1 MSSNDKH
8 LEEKL
13 RETEDKYH
21 WLVDNLP
28 DIVYSLDGT
37 GKFITV
43 NQTASQL
50 LGYSQ
55 KELLGM
61 HFSHFIHPDD
71 IPLVSQSFQELV
83 ARRRESTT
91 NLQFRLLSKTGQ
103 IFWGLLSA
111 RAIYDQNGEFLVSQG
126 IVRNITNRKK
136 VEEALK
142 ESEERYRALFNN
154 LPDIVYSLDSQ
165 GKVLFINQAGANLLG
180 APLNQLIGTHFRQ
193 TIHPDDIPGATK
205 SFSELASQKRR
216 TTNRLELRV
225 FDKQQ
230 NKLRHFELHAVAKY
244 DRQGNFLGTDGV
256 LRDITERKKA
266 EVALRESEKLAAI
279 GQMAAGMAHELRNP
293 LTSVKGFIQLLEKR
307 LQTPKEKVW
316 HEMLLSEVNRINEVI
331 EAFLSLTKPKTPRIE
346 RVNAKDILEKIL
358 ILVESECL
366 RKDIS
371 IIKDFNSEPEV
382 LADGNQLKQ
391 VFLNLIRNALE
402 AMDESETKVL
412 KVATRY
418 LSKDDTV
425 EFTVSDTGC
434 GIPSENLEK
443 IGQPFFSTK
452 IHGTGLGLSISYQ
465 IIKNHGGRIEVTSE
479 KGKGTTFHIL
489 LPVHHPVFTEA

>member
-1 MSSNDKH
+1 M
-8 LEEKL
+8 
-13 RETEDKYH
+13 
-21 WLVDNLP
+21 
-28 DIVYSLDGT
+28 
-37 GKFITV
+37 
-43 NQTASQL
+43 
-50 LGYSQ
+50 
-55 KELLGM
+55 
-61 HFSHFIHPDD
+61 
-71 IPLVSQSFQELV
+71 
-83 ARRRESTT
+83 
-91 NLQFRLLSKTGQ
+91 
-103 IFWGLLSA
+103 
-111 RAIYDQNGEFLVSQG
+111 
-126 IVRNITNRKK
+126 
-136 VEEALK
+136 
-142 ESEERYRALFNN
+142 
-154 LPDIVYSLDSQ
+154 
-165 GKVLFINQAGANLLG
+165 
-180 APLNQLIGTHFRQ
+180 NQLIGTHFRQ

-425 EFTVSDTGC
+425 EFTVSNTGC
-434 GIPSENLEK
+434 DIPSENLEK

-452 IHGTGLGLSISYQ
+452 YMERASG
-465 IIKNHGGRIEVTSE
+465 
-479 KGKGTTFHIL
+479 
-489 LPVHHPVFTEA
+489 